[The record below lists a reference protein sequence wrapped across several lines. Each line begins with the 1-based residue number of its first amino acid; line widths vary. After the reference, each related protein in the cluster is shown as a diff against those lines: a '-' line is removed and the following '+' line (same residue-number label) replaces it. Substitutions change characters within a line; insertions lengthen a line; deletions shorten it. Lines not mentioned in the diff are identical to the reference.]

1 MPSTHTSLHYHIVFS
16 TKNRDPLFSA
26 AQCVRLHAYLGGI
39 IRGVDGVPHAVG
51 GVNDHVRI
59 LAGLR
64 ATHRLSDVMRELKA
78 DSSTW
83 IQRELQMPGFHWQ
96 EGYGAFTISAGHLAK
111 VSDYVVNQE
120 AHHRGTSFQEEYV
133 TLLRKGLVEYDD
145 RYLW

>member
-1 MPSTHTSLHYHIVFS
+1 MSSTHTSLHYHIVFS

-39 IRGVDGVPHAVG
+39 IRGMDGVPHAVG
-51 GVNDHVRI
+51 GVNDHVHI

-64 ATHRLSDVMRELKA
+64 ATHRLSDVMREIKA

-96 EGYGAFTISAGHLAK
+96 EGYGAFTISAGHLVK
-111 VSDYVVNQE
+111 TGEYVMNQE

-133 TLLRKGLVEYDD
+133 TLLRKGLVDYDD